1 MPDPKMSDDE
11 LVGLTR
17 GYLTQRRATRP
28 APGLEDDIL
37 AFALTR
43 RRSKHLGTVLGV
55 IAVVVVSALTAV
67 GVLYL
72 HAGSSGWHVAED
84 SSGADV
90 YAVSCVN
97 SGDCWAVGSAIEHE
111 SSASGWSVVSDRLPA
126 GGSLNGVACASGDMC
141 WAVGAVNDGNHSQ
154 LLIEHGV
161 GGEWAV
167 VRAPAMS
174 TNPGTFP
181 ELSSV
186 TCVSANDCW
195 AVGSAATEGGP
206 AVQPLIAHYA
216 GSRWSVVDGPRIGG
230 SGGELTAV
238 TCVTSDDCWAVG
250 PNSLIEH
257 YLGGGW
263 VVEASQGVQGTLSAV
278 TCIAADS
285 CWAVGST
292 GAGDTEQPLVER
304 YSTAGWAVVPS
315 PHISVPNGGELEG
328 VACVSPNECWAVG
341 DLPGIGALLPQTLPN
356 TADSEPSTQPLIERY
371 SGGGWAIVAGTSS
384 KQGGVLTSIACDSS
398 GACWAVGGTLRE
410 STS

>member
-1 MPDPKMSDDE
+1 MPDPKVSDDE

-17 GYLTQRRATRP
+17 AY
-28 APGLEDDIL
+28 
-37 AFALTR
+37 LTR
-43 RRSKHLGTVLGV
+43 RRATPPARDLEDNILRSALSRRGSRRLGTALGV
-55 IAVVVVSALTAV
+55 AAVVMISALAGA

-84 SSGADV
+84 SNGANV
-90 YAVSCVN
+90 YAVSCVS
-97 SGDCWAVGSAIEHE
+97 SGDCWAVGTAIEHE
-111 SSASGWSVVSDRLPA
+111 SDGSGWSVVSDRLPA
-126 GGSLNGVACASGDMC
+126 GGSLNGVACVSGDVC
-141 WAVGAVNDGNHSQ
+141 WAVGAVDAGNHSQ

-167 VRAPAMS
+167 VRGPAMS
-174 TNPGTFP
+174 TNPGEFP
-181 ELSSV
+181 EFSGV
-186 TCVSANDCW
+186 TCVTAIDCW
-195 AVGSAATEGGP
+195 AVGSTASEGGP

-216 GSRWSVVDGPRIGG
+216 GAAWSVVDGPQISG
-230 SGGELTAV
+230 SGGLTAV
-238 TCVTSDDCWAVG
+238 TCVSTDDCWAVG
-250 PNSLIEH
+250 PSSLIEH
-257 YLGGGW
+257 YLGGSW
-263 VVEASQGVQGTLSAV
+263 VVETSQGVQGTLSAV

-356 TADSEPSTQPLIERY
+356 SADSEPSTQPLIERY

-384 KQGGVLTSIACDSS
+384 TQGGGLTSIACDSS
-398 GACWAVGGTLRE
+398 GACWAVGGALRE